1 MKRII
6 TALFILA
13 GLCCSFLL
21 SAQDSWQSLINRLTY
36 YSPEKYKLATDNLKK
51 KYPDSYRPDKDFEKA
66 LEELKADKETLI
78 NGLKA
83 KDPKAEKQA
92 QKLLQQL
99 DAALLANPLL
109 AGKQVVAIR
118 RTLGDNARKAMSG
131 GLGIAP
137 SNFQNNSEIG
147 NPKTGWTNE
156 FVSLNITP
164 GKIKQTTIYKPEQ
177 GMIITD
183 PEPHFDGNRLMYSS
197 IGTSDRWHLFEL
209 DMKTGKTRQLTP
221 DSYKDFDSFDGCYT
235 PDGRY
240 IFCSTGT
247 FLGLPCTNGGNKMC
261 GLYLYDPKT
270 QLTRQLTYD
279 QDSNWDPVMM
289 ENGMLLYQRWEYADL
304 PHSNSR
310 VMFTMNP
317 DGTSQSAFYG
327 SNSYFPTSFFSARP
341 IPGRPSAIVG
351 VATGHHSVSRSGR
364 LLVIDTRK
372 GRHEADGVIAEIPH
386 AGRKVEPLVRDRLP
400 DGVWPQFLQ
409 PYPLNDTYYLV
420 SMKDSPESL
429 WGIYLVDIYDNR
441 TLIAEEENIAYLDPV
456 LMEARKPHRP
466 GIYHHNRLHA
476 GCLSWRW
483 PERHSPRGSEET
495 SRRFL

>member
-13 GLCCSFLL
+13 GLCCPFLL

-78 NGLKA
+78 KGLKA

-240 IFCSTGT
+240 IFCS
-247 FLGLPCTNGGNKMC
+247 
-261 GLYLYDPKT
+261 LYKRRKQNVRPVSLRPQNT
-270 QLTRQLTYD
+270 T
-279 QDSNWDPVMM
+279 DSSV
-289 ENGMLLYQRWEYADL
+289 DL
-304 PHSNSR
+304 
-310 VMFTMNP
+310 
-317 DGTSQSAFYG
+317 
-327 SNSYFPTSFFSARP
+327 
-341 IPGRPSAIVG
+341 
-351 VATGHHSVSRSGR
+351 
-364 LLVIDTRK
+364 
-372 GRHEADGVIAEIPH
+372 
-386 AGRKVEPLVRDRLP
+386 
-400 DGVWPQFLQ
+400 
-409 PYPLNDTYYLV
+409 
-420 SMKDSPESL
+420 
-429 WGIYLVDIYDNR
+429 
-441 TLIAEEENIAYLDPV
+441 
-456 LMEARKPHRP
+456 RP
-466 GIYHHNRLHA
+466 GQ
-476 GCLSWRW
+476 
-483 PERHSPRGSEET
+483 
-495 SRRFL
+495 